1 MMHPELSLQIA
12 RERQRDLVRQADRFR
27 LARQGAGPS
36 TSAPDR
42 GRPALPQPPAVD
54 VSLIGRR
61 QVAEIRGREAPP
73 GENPAE
79 VVVSGGLEP
88 STSRM

>member
-12 RERQRDLVRQADRFR
+12 HERRRDLVRQADRFR
-27 LARQGAGPS
+27 LARQVARP
-36 TSAPDR
+36 AARPPDR
-42 GRPALPQPPAVD
+42 GRPAPRQPLAVD
-54 VSLIGRR
+54 VDLTGRR
-61 QVAEIRGREAPP
+61 QVTEIRGRGAPP
-73 GENPAE
+73 GENPTE